1 MLFAGP
7 MAANAI
13 PIPVASGVGNGL
25 IVNFDFTGST
35 LAPPYAS
42 IVTTFSLQGLGA
54 GEQVFLD
61 VFAGLNAAPGPNQ
74 LIVANAS
81 NGLNV
86 DGLKTF
92 SPLPFFQTVLAI
104 LKECTRSHFGSIREP
119 QSYCPRP
126 RQRGMT
132 VVNRR
137 RSQVSPYRSPVR
149 WLC

>member
-86 DGLKTF
+86 DGLKAF
-92 SPLPFFQTVLAI
+92 SPLPFLPNRAGYPDGVYSFAFRINQGTAELLFQRSAMTTRRPVLTV
-104 LKECTRSHFGSIREP
+104 RSPREP
-119 QSYCPRP
+119 GC
-126 RQRGMT
+126 
-132 VVNRR
+132 
-137 RSQVSPYRSPVR
+137 
-149 WLC
+149 